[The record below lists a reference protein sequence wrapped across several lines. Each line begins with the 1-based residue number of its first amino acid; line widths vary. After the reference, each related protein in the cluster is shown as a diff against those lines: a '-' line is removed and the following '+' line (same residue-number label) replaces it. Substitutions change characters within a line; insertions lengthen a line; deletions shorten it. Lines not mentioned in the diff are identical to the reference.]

1 MLGAWGGLADAGD
14 SASGLSGASQ
24 LVEKLVAALRARGGR
39 TAKSLAAEL
48 AVEKSHINSA
58 LYSNRQVFERTGDSP
73 PTWTVR
79 DACRTA
85 GSEPL
90 STARVVSSYQPVTS
104 RPVAKIDVTQ
114 LYDWQ
119 REALRA
125 WRLNGRRGIV
135 EAVTGAGK
143 TRLGLAAAAEALGKG
158 EKMAVIVPRIELA
171 TQWLAQL
178 QAALPAARLGQ
189 MGGGESDTL
198 ATCDVLVAVG
208 ASASRYE
215 LGLGTKPGLLVADE
229 CHRYGAEQAQ
239 LALEEGF
246 AARLGLSATYE
257 RSDGAHETVLEP
269 YFHGVVFRLDYR
281 RAIDDGVV
289 AHFRVAL
296 LPVQFDKT
304 ERQEY
309 DRLSEELKSA
319 KRTLVTR
326 FGVPAEPYEEFMA
339 AIARMKNG
347 TAREAIAAS
356 RYWGAMK
363 RRRALLAE
371 TPAKLTVLARIAP
384 AILDAD
390 RTIVFTESIDGAELA
405 DEALRKLGVRSDVL
419 HSRLATDVRRGAL
432 RDFAEGD
439 LKAIVAPTLLDE
451 GVDVPEADFALILAA
466 SQQRRQM
473 IQRMGRILRVKKD
486 GRQARFAIAYVANS
500 SEDPV
505 NGAHE
510 AFLAEVLDVADDVRQ
525 FATGSTTTEIR
536 TYLAPGVAVTTAAP
550 KDPPGSESASL
561 ETPKL
566 TRAERTTMVA
576 NRLGIGEDDLLAY
589 RRIRAHALLGT
600 KGLTRARQY
609 RRVGEATGLDVAF
622 VEVWE
627 RLEHQMNDRMTPL
640 REEAG

>member
-1 MLGAWGGLADAGD
+1 MLGAWGGLTDAGE
-14 SASGLSGASQ
+14 SASGLNGASQ
-24 LVEKLVAALRARGGR
+24 LVDRLAATLRASGGR

-48 AVEKSHINSA
+48 GVEKSLINSA
-58 LYSNRQVFERTGDSP
+58 LYSNSEVFERVGDSP
-73 PTWTVR
+73 PIWTVR
-79 DACRTA
+79 GACRVTA
-85 GSEPL
+85 SEPL
-90 STARVVSSYQPVTS
+90 SSTQVVSAYQLVTS
-104 RPVAKIDVTQ
+104 RPGARIDVTQ
-114 LYDWQ
+114 LYTWQ
-119 REALRA
+119 REALAA
-125 WRLNGRRGIV
+125 WRENGRRGIV

-143 TRLGLAAAAEALGKG
+143 THLGLAAAAEALGKG
-158 EKMAVIVPRIELA
+158 EKVAVIVPRIELA

-178 QAALPAARLGQ
+178 PAALPAARLGQ

-198 ATCDVLVAVG
+198 TTCDVLVAVG

-215 LGLGTKPGLLVADE
+215 LGLATKPGLLIADE
-229 CHRYGAEQAQ
+229 CHRYGAEQAR

-269 YFHGVVFRLDYR
+269 YFHGVVFQLDYR

-296 LPVQFDKT
+296 LPVQLDPT

-309 DRLSEELKSA
+309 DKLSEQLKSA

-347 TAREAIAAS
+347 NAREAIAAS

-371 TPAKLTVLARIAP
+371 TPGKLNVLGRVAP

-419 HSRLATDVRRGAL
+419 HSRLATDVRQGAL
-432 RDFAEGD
+432 RDFAAGD

-451 GVDVPEADFALILAA
+451 GVDVPEADLALILAA

-486 GRQARFAIAYVANS
+486 GRQARFAIAYVADS
-500 SEDPV
+500 SEDPA

-525 FATGSTTTEIR
+525 FTTGSTATEIGA
-536 TYLAPGVAVTTAAP
+536 YLAPDAAVTTAPP
-550 KDPPGSESASL
+550 KDPPGLESPL
-561 ETPKL
+561 ESPKL

-576 NRLGIGEDDLLAY
+576 NRLGIGEEDLLAY
-589 RRIRAHALLGT
+589 RRIRAHALVGT
-600 KGLTRARQY
+600 KGLTRAQQY
-609 RRVGEATGLDVAF
+609 RRVAEATGLDVAF
-622 VEVWE
+622 LEVWD
-627 RLEHQMNDRMTPL
+627 RLEQQLILGRADKQ
-640 REEAG
+640 